1 MCTNDEDYSVQIQ
14 EFKKT
19 NRILQKKL
27 ERALSERRQL
37 ETDIETKEFLLN
49 QVIGELEDSRKNLE
63 HRSQELESTLLNLH
77 AMQSQLIQSEK
88 MSALGQ
94 MMAGVAHEIN
104 NPVNFIHANLSYVE
118 EYVQDF
124 LNLLEAYQQHYPD
137 PPRTD
142 RSAKLSL
149 TQMLDDTDLD
159 FSIGDLNKV
168 LQSMKV
174 GTLRIR
180 EIVLSLRN
188 FSRLDEA
195 EFKAVDIH
203 EGLDSTLLLLQHR
216 LEAKPKHPAIEVF
229 KDYGQLPLVECYPGQ
244 LNQVFMNL
252 LANAIDA
259 VEEAH
264 QHRTLLN
271 MPLNPCKIWI
281 STQVVAKNQV
291 QIAIADNGLGISE
304 EIQKRIFDPF
314 FTTKPVG
321 KGTGL
326 GLSISYQIVIEK
338 HKGKISCDSQPEQGT
353 KFIILLPVR
362 H

>member
-1 MCTNDEDYSVQIQ
+1 MPANDEDYSVQIQ
-14 EFKKT
+14 DLKKA

-27 ERALSERRQL
+27 ERALLERRQL

-63 HRSQELESTLLNLH
+63 YRSQELESTLSNLH
-77 AMQSQLIQSEK
+77 AMQSQIIQSEK

-94 MMAGVAHEIN
+94 MVAGVAHEIN

-124 LNLLEAYQQHYPD
+124 LKLLEAYQQHYPD
-137 PPRTD
+137 PPR
-142 RSAKLSL
+142 AI
-149 TQMLDDTDLD
+149 TQLLDDADLD

-174 GTLRIR
+174 GTLRIQK
-180 EIVLSLRN
+180 IVLSLRN

-195 EFKAVDIH
+195 EFKAIDIH

-252 LANAIDA
+252 LTNAIDA
-259 VEEAH
+259 LEESH
-264 QHRTLLN
+264 QQRTLLN

-281 STQVVAKNQV
+281 ATQMVARHQV

-304 EIQKRIFDPF
+304 EIQKCIFDPF

-353 KFIILLPVR
+353 TFFILLPVR

>member
-1 MCTNDEDYSVQIQ
+1 MCANDEDYSAENQ
-14 EFKKT
+14 ELKKI

-37 ETDIETKEFLLN
+37 EIDIETKEFLLN
-49 QVIGELEDSRKNLE
+49 QVIGELDDSRKILE

-94 MMAGVAHEIN
+94 MVAGIAHEIN
-104 NPVNFIHANLSYVE
+104 NPVNFIHGNLSYVE

-124 LNLLEAYQQHYPD
+124 LKLLEAYQQHYPD
-137 PPRTD
+137 PPRAI
-142 RSAKLSL
+142 AKLL
-149 TQMLDDTDLD
+149 NDADLD

-168 LQSMKV
+168 LQSMEV

-195 EFKAVDIH
+195 EFKAIDIH

-216 LEAKPKHPAIEVF
+216 LDAKPKHPVIEVF

-259 VEEAH
+259 VEESH
-264 QHRTLLN
+264 QQRLLLN
-271 MPLNPCKIWI
+271 MPFNPCKIWI
-281 STQVVAKNQV
+281 STQIVATNQV
-291 QIAIADNGLGISE
+291 QIMIADNGLGISE

-326 GLSISYQIVIEK
+326 GLSISYQIITEK
-338 HKGKISCDSQPEQGT
+338 HKGKILCDSHFEQGT
-353 KFIILLPVR
+353 KFFIFIPVWQ
-362 H
+362 